1 MKITIPETVLR
12 NGEIITIKK
21 ENQVKKP
28 IIVSDTI
35 PKFVQDHDGVWVKK
49 LSYMDAVLH
58 YADTSDIE
66 PEAMAKMLNQ
76 STRDKIEVEA
86 QNLNMLKRTAKLPI

>member
-1 MKITIPETVLR
+1 VIINMTIDLNLSIEKLVR
-12 NGEIITIKK
+12 E
-21 ENQVKKP
+21 
-28 IIVSDTI
+28 
-35 PKFVQDHDGVWVKK
+35 KK